1 MKRLALLAVV
11 LLALAAP
18 AGASAAERNIW
29 HVTTYDTL
37 VSGIA
42 GYPLTIEVSDDDG
55 EWMAINGGDGVLG
68 FTAPGATERSSI
80 YNPWDAKRYWT
91 YRRIWLAPRVWRSL
105 QDIQANSFRPSMD
118 YYGAAIAL
126 MTLDHEAQHWR
137 LMSGDEGRVNA
148 CALADLPRL
157 LSSSFGVPAT
167 VQQTETLPQ
176 DRQVQQRY
184 RVKIRG
190 HWRWRTRWVWKT
202 FYVDQLQTVP
212 NPVYSNVVT
221 AAQTFYRS
229 QPYPYNAGTCW

>member
-18 AGASAAERNIW
+18 AGASAAEKNIW

-42 GYPLTIEVSDDDG
+42 GYPLTIDVSDDDV
-55 EWMAINGGDGVLG
+55 EWMQINGGDGVLG
-68 FTAPGATERSSI
+68 FTALYATPTSTI
-80 YNPWDAKRYWT
+80 YNPHDGYSYWT

-105 QDIQANSFRPSMD
+105 QDIQANGFRASMD

-157 LSSSFGVPAT
+157 LSSSFGVPPT
-167 VQQTETLPQ
+167 VQQTVTVPQ

-190 HWRWRTRWVWKT
+190 HLRWRTRWVWKT
-202 FYVDQLQTVP
+202 FYVDQLQTVS
-212 NPVYSNVVT
+212 NPVYSNLVT
-221 AAQTFYRS
+221 AAQAFYRS